1 MKHQKSIKSD
11 HVRRR
16 NVPSP
21 ENEQISQ
28 RLTQLLSPAVWA
40 QQAYYRQLGLRERI
54 LTLPLMVAVVLTLIW
69 RQVPSV
75 CELARLLNR
84 QDLLWAKA
92 TQVSRQALA
101 QRFLEFPASVFERV
115 LQDLLPQLK
124 QRCSQRISRPLP
136 EGVVYALSYFERI
149 WTADGSTLEALFRK
163 LDSLQAVSQ
172 GQLAGK
178 ICTVIELTSRL
189 PVKVWFHENP
199 NASDYNF
206 LDDLLNLAAAKTLLI
221 LDRGFY
227 DFVFFARLIAR
238 QVDFITR
245 LKSNAAMEVVKVL
258 SSSYQVRDHLITLG
272 TDDEGNP
279 LLKLRLV
286 EIRVGKVWYSY
297 LTSVLNPEVLP
308 PYVVADLYRRRWR
321 IEEAFNLVKRLLGL
335 GYLWTGSING
345 VKLQVWATWLV
356 YAVLLDLGDAVAEQL
371 VLPFDRISL
380 EMVFRGLYHFH
391 HAYSS
396 GQATDPVLYL
406 AAPEN
411 RDLGVVKAVRKRKR
425 KPLPKLDL
433 SPYPAASASVN
444 SYSFQTA

>member
-28 RLTQLLSPAVWA
+28 RLIQLLSPAVWA
-40 QQAYYRQLGLRERI
+40 QQAYYRQLGLRARI
-54 LTLPLMVAVVLTLIW
+54 LTLPLMVAAVLTLIW

-84 QDLLWAKA
+84 EDLLWAKA
-92 TQVSRQALA
+92 TKVSRQALA
-101 QRFLEFPASVFERV
+101 QRFLEFPADLLERV
-115 LQDLLPQLK
+115 LQDILPQLK
-124 QRCSQRISRPLP
+124 QRWQQRTSRPVP
-136 EGVVYALSYFERI
+136 EALVHALSHFEHL

-163 LDSLQAVSQ
+163 LDSLSEVPK

-178 ICTVIELTSRL
+178 ICTVIDVTSRL
-189 PVKVWFHENP
+189 PVKIWFHENP
-199 NASDYNF
+199 QASDCNF
-206 LDDLLNLAAAKTLLI
+206 LEDLLNLAAAKTLLI

-227 DFVFFARLIAR
+227 DFLFFAQLIAQ

-245 LKSNAAMEVVKVL
+245 LKSNAAMEVVQVL
-258 SSSYQVRDHLITLG
+258 SESYRLRERLISLG
-272 TDDEGNP
+272 TDEKGNP
-279 LLKLRLV
+279 LLKLRLI

-321 IEEAFNLVKRLLGL
+321 IEEAFYLVKRLLGL
-335 GYLWTGSING
+335 SYLWTGSING

-356 YAVLLDLGDAVAEQL
+356 YAVLLDLGDAVAQEL
-371 VLPFDRISL
+371 SLPFDRISL

-391 HAYSS
+391 VAYSQ
-396 GQATDPVLYL
+396 GQATDPVKYL
-406 AAPEN
+406 AARDN
-411 RDLGVVKAVRKRKR
+411 QDLGVVKAVRKRKG

-433 SPYPAASASVN
+433 SPYPVAVALLS
-444 SYSFQTA
+444 

>member
-1 MKHQKSIKSD
+1 MKHQKSINSD
-11 HVRRR
+11 HVRCR

-21 ENEQISQ
+21 ENEQVSQ
-28 RLTQLLSPAVWA
+28 RLTELLSPSVWA

-54 LTLPLMVAVVLTLIW
+54 LTLPLMVAAVLTLIW

-84 QDLLWAKA
+84 QDFLWSKA
-92 TQVSRQALA
+92 TKVSRQALA

-115 LQDLLPQLK
+115 LQELLPQLK
-124 QRCSQRISRPLP
+124 LRWQQRSSRPLP
-136 EGVVYALSYFERI
+136 IGVAYALFHFERI
-149 WTADGSTLEALFRK
+149 WTVDGSTLEALFRK
-163 LDSLQAVSQ
+163 LDSLCSVPK

-199 NASDYNF
+199 HANDCNF
-206 LDDLLNLAAAKTLLI
+206 LDDLLNLATAKTLLI

-227 DFVFFARLIAR
+227 DFLFFAALIAQ

-245 LKSNAAMEVVKVL
+245 LKSNASMEVVKVL
-258 SSSYQVRDHLITLG
+258 SSSYWVRDRLITLG
-272 TDDEGNP
+272 KDDDGNP

-356 YAVLLDLGDAVAEQL
+356 YAVLLDLGDAVAEEL
-371 VLPFDRISL
+371 SLPFDRISV

-391 HAYSS
+391 HAYSQ
-396 GQATDPVLYL
+396 GQSTDPVKYL

-411 RDLGVVKAVRKRKR
+411 RDLGVVKAVRKKKG

-433 SPYPAASASVN
+433 SPYPVAFPDLDSLAFHPA
-444 SYSFQTA
+444 

>member
-1 MKHQKSIKSD
+1 MKHQKSINSD

-16 NVPSP
+16 NVPAP
-21 ENEQISQ
+21 ENEQVSQ
-28 RLTQLLSPAVWA
+28 RLTELLTPVVWA
-40 QQAYYRQLGLRERI
+40 QQAYYRQLGMRARI
-54 LTLPLMVAVVLTLIW
+54 LTLPLMVAAVLTLIW

-75 CELARLLNR
+75 CELARMLNR

-92 TQVSRQALA
+92 TKVSRQALA
-101 QRFLEFPASVFERV
+101 QRFLEFPAAVFERV

-124 QRCSQRISRPLP
+124 LRWEQRTSRPLP
-136 EGVVYALSYFERI
+136 EGVAYALSHFERI

-163 LDSLQAVSQ
+163 LKSLDQVPK

-189 PVKVWFHENP
+189 PVKIWFDENP
-199 NASDYNF
+199 YRNDCNF
-206 LDDLLNLAAAKTLLI
+206 GDDLLNLATAKTLLI

-227 DFVFFARLIAR
+227 DFLLFAHLIAQ

-245 LKSNAAMEVVKVL
+245 LKSNASMKVVKTL
-258 SSSYQVRDHLITLG
+258 SCNYRLRDSLINLG
-272 TDDEGNP
+272 TDSEGNP

-297 LTSVLNPEVLP
+297 VTSVLNPEILP

-335 GYLWTGSING
+335 SYLWTGSING

-356 YAVLLDLGDAVAEQL
+356 YAVLLDLGDAVAEEL
-371 VLPFDRISL
+371 ALPFDRISL

-391 HAYSS
+391 HAYSQ
-396 GQATDPVLYL
+396 GQATDPVKYL
-406 AAPEN
+406 SAPSN
-411 RDLGVVKAVRKRKR
+411 RDLGVVKAVRRK
-425 KPLPKLDL
+425 KGEPSPQLDF
-433 SPYPAASASVN
+433 SPYPVAFYPA
-444 SYSFQTA
+444 